1 MLVPS
6 SRPQVGRRA
15 GRPSGRFR
23 FTAALAFGLL
33 AAAAVPPAYATTA
46 TDDPVPRAPRVTSLG
61 PYEECTTNQ
70 CATHGASGLPG
81 RFRFTPDP
89 ADEDVTSYRVRVGG
103 EVHTISAA
111 EAESFAFVPPTAG
124 FYVLYVEAADRG
136 SRYGPETTF
145 SFKVGY
151 VEEAA
156 RWRFD
161 DGLTDPSATVA
172 ADSGVRGA
180 HHDAALHTDGDPWSP
195 LARAGDR
202 DRALLLDA
210 PGEGRPQEYAQTA
223 RPVVDTSRPFTVS
236 AWAQLADTGAD
247 RVVLSAPGEHGSAFE
262 LLYSAADRRWAFGRT
277 ARDEPGAP
285 RVRSLATTADP
296 ARNAWT
302 HLAGVFHTR
311 HDTDPSNDTVQLYVN
326 GRPQGSPVVLAEGAP
341 AYEPWTSTAGLQF
354 GRGRTGGA
362 YDGHFLGRIDEVRA
376 WQWALT
382 ADDVRNETD
391 VRDAEGYPAVPLAA
405 HWDAASAGD
414 GRVPQVGPYPVG
426 DMTLSPAGATLD
438 AGEGSVLLDGVAGHL
453 SATGPVVDET
463 GSFTVSARVRVD
475 SAGLESKPVGYRA
488 LVAGQRA
495 GSEYSWA
502 LWARKTSPE
511 TWRWEFSRTVL
522 GPDGESTDTAT
533 VGSNE
538 VVAADTWVDL
548 TGSYDALDGNGRLT
562 LYVDASWQYGSGA
575 SELNGVQ
582 QGGGVLGAGGDARDG
597 ATTEHALPGA
607 LKSLRVWTGAMTPDG
622 LWRHVLPQ

>member
-6 SRPQVGRRA
+6 SRPQAGRRVGRPR
-15 GRPSGRFR
+15 GRRRFA
-23 FTAALAFGLL
+23 AALAVGLL
-33 AAAAVPPAYATTA
+33 AAGAVPPAYATAA

-61 PYEECTTNQ
+61 PYEECTTDR
-70 CATHGASGLPG
+70 CAPHGGSGLPG

-89 ADEDVTSYRVRVGG
+89 ADEDVTGYRVRVGG

-111 EAESFAFVPPTAG
+111 EAESFVFVPPAAD
-124 FYVLYVEAADRG
+124 FYRMDVEAVDWG
-136 SRYGPETTF
+136 SRYGPPTTF

-172 ADSGVRGA
+172 VDSGVRGA
-180 HHDAALHTDGDPWSP
+180 HHDAVLHTDGNPWSS
-195 LARAGDR
+195 LARAGDH

-210 PGEGRPQEYAQTA
+210 PGEGVPQEYAQTV

-262 LLYSAADRRWAFGRT
+262 LSYSAADRRWAFGRT

-285 RVRSLATTADP
+285 RVRSLAATADP
-296 ARNAWT
+296 AMNAWT
-302 HLAGVFHTR
+302 HLAGVFHTQ

-326 GRPQGSPVVLAEGAP
+326 GRAQGSPVVLAEGAP
-341 AYEPWTSTAGLQF
+341 TYEPWTSTAGLQF
-354 GRGRTGGA
+354 GRGRTDAA
-362 YDGHFLGRIDEVRA
+362 YGGHFLGRIDEVRV
-376 WQWALT
+376 WQWARSAEELRT
-382 ADDVRNETD
+382 ETD
-391 VRDAEGYPAVPLAA
+391 VRGADGHPAVPLAA

-426 DMTLSPAGATLD
+426 DMTLSPAGTTLD
-438 AGEGSVLLDGVAGHL
+438 AEEGSVVLDGAAGHL
-453 SATGPVVDET
+453 SAAGPVVDET
-463 GSFTVSARVRVD
+463 GAFTVSARVRVD
-475 SAGLESKPVGYRA
+475 STGMESKPVGHRA

-495 GSEYSWA
+495 GTAYSWA
-502 LWARKTSPE
+502 LWATKTSPE
-511 TWRWEFSRTVL
+511 TWRWEFSRSAL
-522 GPDGESTDTAT
+522 GPDGVPADTVT
-533 VGSNE
+533 VGSDE
-538 VVAADTWVDL
+538 VIAADTWVDL
-548 TGSYDALDGNGRLT
+548 TGSYDALDGTGRLT
-562 LYVDASWQYGSGA
+562 LYVDASRQYGFGA
-575 SELNGVQ
+575 SELEGVQ
-582 QGGGVLGAGGDARDG
+582 QGGGVLAAGGDARGG
-597 ATTEHALPGA
+597 AAAEHALPGA
-607 LKSLRVWTGAMTPDG
+607 LKSVRVWTGALTADD